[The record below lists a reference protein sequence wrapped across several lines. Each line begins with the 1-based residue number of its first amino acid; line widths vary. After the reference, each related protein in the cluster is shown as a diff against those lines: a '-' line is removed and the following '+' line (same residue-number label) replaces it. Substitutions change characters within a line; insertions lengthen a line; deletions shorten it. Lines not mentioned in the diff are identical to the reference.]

1 MSLPGV
7 NLAFFILWCSLFGR
21 FCMVLVP
28 SSYRLSVINSCLSV
42 VQREQTLLRLL
53 RFKLLI
59 VFTFW
64 HLILGT

>member
-7 NLAFFILWCSLFGR
+7 NLGFFILHRSLFGR
-21 FCMVLVP
+21 FCLFLVP
-28 SSYRLSVINSCLSV
+28 SSYRPSVINRCLSV
-42 VQREQTLLRLL
+42 VQTEQTLLRLL